1 MIMKLNYLWRLIG
14 TAVAFTTFS
23 LGGLVLAVFV
33 FPVIS
38 LLSSRQETRRRRVQG
53 IVRYG
58 FRAFLQLMQVW
69 GIMRLECINKER
81 LATSS
86 GRLIISN
93 HPTLIDVVVLMSLTP
108 QAQCIIKREV
118 WDHRFF
124 GGVAR
129 IAGYIRNDEDPEEL
143 ITKCQAAIANGDNI
157 IIFPEGTRTVPGQEV
172 RLRRGFANI
181 AAFTAADMQLVLI
194 NCEPA
199 TLAKE
204 IPWYNIPDR
213 RFHLRVSVE
222 NIVPIS
228 GYLQQHERSI
238 AVRRLTKDL
247 ETYFNGESDITFPGS
262 RNKIVDY

>member
-1 MIMKLNYLWRLIG
+1 MITRLNYLWRLIG
-14 TAVAFTTFS
+14 TGIAFATFS
-23 LGGLVLAVFV
+23 LGGLVLAIFV
-33 FPVIS
+33 FPVITH
-38 LLSSRQETRRRRVQG
+38 LSSEQETRRRRVQN

-58 FRAFLQLMQVW
+58 FRAFLRLMQIW
-69 GIMRLECINKER
+69 GIMQLECGNEQQ

-129 IAGYIRNDEDPEEL
+129 AAGYIRNDDDPEEL
-143 ITKCQAAIANGDNI
+143 IRKCREAIAKGDNI
-157 IIFPEGTRTVPGQEV
+157 IIFPEGTRSLPGQKV

-181 AAFTAADMQLVLI
+181 AAFTTTDVQIVSI

-199 TLAKE
+199 TLVKG

-213 RFHLRVSVE
+213 RFHLSVSVE

-228 GYLQQHERSI
+228 GYLQKYERSI
-238 AVRRLTKDL
+238 AVRRLTRDL
-247 ETYFNGESDITFPGS
+247 EAYYNGESDIELTGS
-262 RNKIVDY
+262 RN